1 MSRTSASSSAR
12 AATALVLS
20 GGGARGAYEAGVVAG
35 IVEVLGEERGRAPFG
50 IFTGTSVG
58 AINAAWL
65 ASHADRTDMY
75 VDGLLDHWRELTLH
89 EHLALDPVRFLA
101 GPWFGEKLAQLR
113 GEGGERWGRSLLDPR
128 ALEELVDRS
137 LPYERLHR
145 NVRDGVVR
153 ALVVAALEISTA
165 RTTMFAELAP
175 DATFV
180 SSRDPRRLARPTEIE
195 ARHVL
200 ASAAIPL
207 LFPAR
212 RIGRYFYCDGGV
224 RFNTPIAPAI
234 RCGAEKLVVVS
245 LLYPR
250 TSFVEQDSPEAA
262 ANEAAY
268 PSPVFLLGKVLN
280 ALLLDPVRYD
290 LQVLERFN
298 QLLGALEETL
308 DPDELARVHG
318 VLEEARGLS
327 YRRLE
332 TLVFKPSLDIGRLAH
347 EHARRAESGSVSSFL
362 VHRLA
367 DLGQDIEADLLS
379 FILFDREFAHT
390 LIELGKTDARARAD
404 EIRSFFEPRATA

>member
-1 MSRTSASSSAR
+1 MNRR
-12 AATALVLS
+12 TALVLS
-20 GGGARGAYEAGVVAG
+20 GGGARGAYEAGVVSG
-35 IVEVLGEERGRAPFG
+35 IVEVLGAGRHRAPFG

-65 ASHADRTDMY
+65 ASHADEPGMN
-75 VDGLLDHWRELTLH
+75 VSGLIAHWRGLSLR
-89 EHLALDPVRFLA
+89 EHLSLDPLRFFA
-101 GPWFGEKLAQLR
+101 GGRLGARIAELR
-113 GEGGERWGRSLLDPR
+113 GEGGERWGRSLLDPK
-128 ALEELVDRS
+128 ALEQLVERS
-137 LPYERLHR
+137 LPYDRLHE
-145 NVRDGVVR
+145 NVRAGAVK

-175 DATFV
+175 GMRFA
-180 SSRDPRRLARPTEIE
+180 SSPDPRRLARPTEIQ

-212 RIGRYFYCDGGV
+212 RIDRYFYCDGGI

-234 RCGAEKLVVVS
+234 RCGAERLVVVS

-250 TSFVEQDSPEAA
+250 TSFAEADSPEAA
-262 ANEAAY
+262 ANERAY

-298 QLLGALEETL
+298 QLLGALEDTL
-308 DPDELARVHG
+308 DPHELERVHD
-318 VLEEARGLS
+318 VLEEARGIS
-327 YRRLE
+327 YRRLD
-332 TLVFKPSLDIGRLAH
+332 TLVFKPSTDIGQLAH
-347 EHARRAESGSVSSFL
+347 QHARDARGRSVSSFL

-379 FILFDREFAHT
+379 FILFDRDFAT
-390 LIELGKTDARARAD
+390 ALIDLGRHDARARAD
-404 EIRSFFEPRATA
+404 EIREFFGA